1 MENKKEK
8 NAASHS
14 FYAYT
19 ALIFIVAIM
28 MIILA
33 FFGQSN
39 LDKSQ
44 ENPTHS
50 EGLTITEKSAALSD
64 ENLALRDKVSDLS
77 EQLETKNSELIMS
90 QAINEVNSKLLA
102 AQVKAETGDIDG
114 VKLVLSTIDKASL
127 MGDSLTIYEILEAK
141 ITAAPVPQQ

>member
-1 MENKKEK
+1 MEDKKEK
-8 NAASHS
+8 NTTSHS

-19 ALIFIVAIM
+19 ALIFIVAII
-28 MIILA
+28 MIVLA

-39 LDKSQ
+39 LDKSL

-50 EGLTITEKSAALSD
+50 EGMTITEKSAALSD

-77 EQLETKNSELIMS
+77 EQLETKESELIIA

-102 AQVKAETGDIDG
+102 AQINADAGDIDS
-114 VKLVLSTIDKASL
+114 VKLILSTIDKASL
-127 MGDSLTIYEILEAK
+127 MGDSLTIYETLETK
-141 ITAAPVPQQ
+141 TAEAPVPQQ